1 MKLFEPINIRNKTAA
16 NRIMMAPCVV
26 FGAGTENGDVGEF
39 RMNHYGQRAKDG
51 VGTIVIEAVA
61 VQEKCLGSIPALIGA
76 WSDEH
81 IPQLKKLA
89 DRIQKYPVISIVQI
103 MHRGARRTGLKDNE
117 IPFGPSAGILDNA
130 TTMREATIEEL
141 EGVRDSFI
149 TAAVRVQKAGFDGV
163 ELHNAHGFFL
173 TQMVSGIIN
182 KRTDEYGGTLD
193 KRIKLPLDILNG
205 IREACGT
212 NFIIG
217 VRVGANEP
225 TYDDGIQIAKIY
237 EANGIDYISVSA
249 GYGDMSILPSP
260 PPDFPFNA
268 VVYGGALIKKN
279 IKRVPVI
286 LVNDIKTAERGE
298 WLLQNGFG
306 DMIAY
311 GKPLLA
317 TPDFVS
323 RARTMPQKNNDCV
336 KCKQC
341 HWFSDYK
348 KCPVFR

>member
-26 FGAGTENGDVGEF
+26 FGAGTTNGDVGEF

-61 VQEKCLGSIPALIGA
+61 VQEKCLGSIPALIGT

-81 IPQLKKLA
+81 LPQLKELA
-89 DRIQKYPVISIVQI
+89 NRIHRYPAVSIVQI
-103 MHRGARRTGLKDNE
+103 MHRGGRRTGLADNA
-117 IPFGPSAGILDNA
+117 IPFGPSAGQLEDDI
-130 TTMREATIEEL
+130 MREATVEEL

-149 TAAVRVQKAGFDGV
+149 AAATRVKEAGFDGV
-163 ELHNAHGFFL
+163 EMHNAHGFFL
-173 TQMVSGIIN
+173 TQMVSAIIN

-193 KRIKLPLDILNG
+193 KRMKLPLDILNG
-205 IREACGT
+205 IRKTCGDD
-212 NFIIG
+212 FIVG
-217 VRVGANEP
+217 VRIGANEP
-225 TYDDGIQIAKIY
+225 NYDDGIQIAKKY
-237 EANGIDYISVSA
+237 EANGIDYVSVSA
-249 GYGDMSILPSP
+249 GYGDMSILPPP
-260 PPDFPFNA
+260 PPDFPYNA
-268 VVYGGALIKKN
+268 IVYGGALIKEN
-279 IKRVPVI
+279 IKSVPVI

-323 RARTMPQKNNDCV
+323 RARTEPQKNNDCV
-336 KCKQC
+336 KCRQC
-341 HWFSDYK
+341 HWFGDYK
-348 KCPVFR
+348 KCHAFR